1 MRVFV
6 TLLLCAGALHAQGG
20 GQVQFRD
27 WHAAAATQKPKV
39 SCESL
44 RALTS
49 YDISIISATTIA
61 ATADVPEHC
70 RVSLMIPPE
79 INIEVNMPTAWN
91 GRFYMFGNGGFAGES
106 FQAPGRI
113 HNRTLGLK
121 AGFAVGATDQGHSAA
136 KEPNATFARNR
147 QKLLDY
153 GFRSLHLTAE
163 TAKMLLR
170 TYYGD
175 APSKSYFDGCSQG
188 GREGLI
194 FAERFPT
201 DFDGIVAGSP
211 AIDFTGGNLA
221 RAYWLQGLAA
231 TPFPAA
237 KLKLLADAEY
247 AKCDAADGLQ
257 DGLVSDPLHC
267 DFHADRDLPQ
277 CANGVDG
284 PNCFLPSE
292 ISAINLIHS
301 DVMSQGKRIFPGW
314 PVGGVAFTMK
324 PGEKDPQSGWVGQ
337 ELNYADGRPGAWKFY
352 ADGFLGDIAFPEGGP
367 ALHRRRLQHRSR
379 LRACR
384 RIAGHPGRHRSQ
396 PRRIPPAQ
404 RQANHVFRL
413 GRSAAQ
419 SPPGRGVLRQGSGNN
434 GDVHRVISRASTWC
448 PACSIA
454 AAASAPTCLTP

>member
-6 TLLLCAGALHAQGG
+6 ALLLCAGALHAQGG
-20 GQVQFRD
+20 GEVQFRD
-27 WHAAAATQKPKV
+27 WHTPVATQKPKV

-49 YDISIISATTIA
+49 YDISIISATTVA
-61 ATADVPEHC
+61 ATSGVPEHC

-106 FQAPGRI
+106 FQAPSRI
-113 HNRTLGLK
+113 RNRSLALK
-121 AGFAVGATDQGHSAA
+121 AGFAVAATDQGHSAA
-136 KEPNATFARNR
+136 KEPGATFARNR

-170 TYYGD
+170 TYYGG
-175 APSKSYFDGCSQG
+175 APSKSYFDGCSSG

-211 AIDFTGGNLA
+211 AMDFTGGNLA
-221 RAYWLQGLAA
+221 RAWWLQGLAA
-231 TPFPAA
+231 TPIPAA

-247 AKCDAADGLQ
+247 AKCDATDGLQ

-267 DFHADRDLPQ
+267 DFRPDRDLPQ

-284 PNCFLPSE
+284 ANCFLPFE
-292 ISAINLIHS
+292 ITAIKLIHS
-301 DVMSQGKRIFPGW
+301 DVMSQGKRILVEGAARTPERTYRCHS
-314 PVGGVAFTMK
+314 PRVCEEDVGTEGC
-324 PGEKDPQSGWVGQ
+324 
-337 ELNYADGRPGAWKFY
+337 RP
-352 ADGFLGDIAFPEGGP
+352 
-367 ALHRRRLQHRSR
+367 
-379 LRACR
+379 
-384 RIAGHPGRHRSQ
+384 
-396 PRRIPPAQ
+396 PRYDK
-404 RQANHVFRL
+404 
-413 GRSAAQ
+413 G
-419 SPPGRGVLRQGSGNN
+419 
-434 GDVHRVISRASTWC
+434 
-448 PACSIA
+448 
-454 AAASAPTCLTP
+454 